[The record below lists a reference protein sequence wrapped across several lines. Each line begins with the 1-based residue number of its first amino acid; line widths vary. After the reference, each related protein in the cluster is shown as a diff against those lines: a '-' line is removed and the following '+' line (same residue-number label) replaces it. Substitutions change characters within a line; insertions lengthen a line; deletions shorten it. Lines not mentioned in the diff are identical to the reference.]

1 MFDTADEV
9 TSKYRAIEPVGIR
22 YFLLAMKAIIL
33 RAFDGELFRPFLLI
47 SFISIPNCRQMSS
60 VIFST
65 LSIESIGRCNLAVH
79 LILRDYGFIAILK

>member
-47 SFISIPNCRQMSS
+47 SF
-60 VIFST
+60 
-65 LSIESIGRCNLAVH
+65 ESIGRCNLAVH